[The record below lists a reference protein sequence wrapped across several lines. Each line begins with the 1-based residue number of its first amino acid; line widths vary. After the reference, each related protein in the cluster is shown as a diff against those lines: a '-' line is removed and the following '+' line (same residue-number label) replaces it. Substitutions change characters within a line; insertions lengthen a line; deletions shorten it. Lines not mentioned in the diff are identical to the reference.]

1 MSETTIRENL
11 AIDFLDAYMQL
22 VLAMAWQHRRSEG
35 LVRLKELAEAV
46 EQRLKGWGPLFEEP
60 RALGVA
66 KIQVLLSL
74 QRTRNRGQI
83 DILWTMNPRGVDLQA
98 ISSELFSRLSSEI
111 RAAATAIRGQRQH
124 HALDAIVDNLS
135 RAIRGLSAEISFP
148 LFAPEL
154 VALVLNLSEEPESR
168 QAAIASQKLKDYL
181 WKAEEIAR
189 DTFRTAIA
197 VTSSELAEQ
206 AFGIDLEIDQSFG
219 WDTLASYIYESPL
232 RFIRKYALF
241 NALGYVSDARFLSTH
256 SKNTFPN
263 LDELRRLFTPSML
276 WATGLAMQGRDAED
290 RRLARLIQSPK
301 DSLVK
306 SLTRD
311 PARADAF
318 MITVPQDVKDE
329 ELEKVIAKLLFRLSK
344 RRRRASN
351 IAPDVVP
358 DFRSEFS
365 GALRSIMER
374 QGVQRRLFLSKKQIL
389 LCACG
394 LVAEEVYRRRMHIS
408 GKSIVDGAKLTTR
421 EDVDEYVSTLV
432 HAEGF
437 SYTAETLRRNRSRF
451 RKEFLNS
458 IPEIF
463 DLKLRPSPSRS

>member
-1 MSETTIRENL
+1 MKEDL

-22 VLAMAWQHRRSEG
+22 VLAMTWQHRRSDG

-46 EQRLKGWGPLFEEP
+46 EQRLKGWAPLFEEP

-74 QRTRNRGQI
+74 QRIRNRGQL

-98 ISSELFSRLSSEI
+98 ISPELFSRLSSEI
-111 RAAATAIRGQRQH
+111 RAAAITIRGQRQH

-135 RAIRGLSAEISFP
+135 RAIRALSIEISFP

-154 VALVLNLSEEPESR
+154 VVLILNLSKEPESR
-168 QAAIASQKLKDYL
+168 QAEIASQKLKEYL
-181 WKAEEIAR
+181 GKAEKIAR
-189 DTFRTAIA
+189 DTVRTSIA

-206 AFGIDLEIDQSFG
+206 AFGIDLEIDQSFD
-219 WDTLASYIYESPL
+219 WDTLVSYICESPL
-232 RFIRKYALF
+232 TFLRKYALF
-241 NALGYVSDARFLSTH
+241 NVLGYVSDARFLFTH
-256 SKNTFPN
+256 SKKTLPN
-263 LDELRRLFTPSML
+263 LDELRCLLTPSML
-276 WATGLAMQGRDAED
+276 WATALTMQGRDAED
-290 RRLARLIQSPK
+290 RRLARLIQNPK
-301 DSLVK
+301 DSLVNP
-306 SLTRD
+306 LTRD

-318 MITVPQDVKDE
+318 TITVPQDIKDE
-329 ELEKVIAKLLFRLSK
+329 ELEQVIAKLLFRLSK

-351 IAPDVVP
+351 IAPGIAP

-374 QGVQRRLFLSKKQIL
+374 QGVQRRLFSGKKQIL

-394 LVAEEVYRRRMHIS
+394 LIAEEVYRRRLHIS
-408 GKSIVDGAKLTTR
+408 GKSIVGDTEITTR
-421 EDVDEYVSTLV
+421 EDVDEYVSTLI

-437 SYTAETLRRNRSRF
+437 SYSAETLRRNRSRF
-451 RKEFLNS
+451 RKEFLES
-458 IPEIF
+458 VPEIF
-463 DLKLRPSPSRS
+463 DLKVRPSPIRG